1 VKALTVALSL
11 LFFACLAALLISPE
25 AWWGLSILGFLA
37 PFLWVVNLLWLLL
50 GLIRPNWW
58 LGFTV
63 AAVVAGL
70 GLVKDTFAFSTEKN
84 PAPGA
89 LKVLSYNVSH
99 FNRPK
104 GYHFEADSGVLRSTA
119 DTKAYIDWVVSNSA
133 DIKCFQ
139 EFYTYSGST
148 LFNTDA
154 RLKQEGWVYSFIS
167 TDTLRINRSQFGV
180 AIYSKYPI
188 VDKGVLFVGST
199 GFNKG
204 IWADIKVKSDTI
216 RVVNAH
222 FQSAQLQLI
231 LYKNKE
237 RGLKEA
243 TKRTFWAFRKSQKE
257 RVEQL
262 QKVLAL
268 TDNSPYPVILCG
280 DLNSTPY
287 SQVYQILDS
296 RLNNAFEK
304 EGSGF
309 GFTFNHPKMFFLRI
323 DHQFVSEEVEVLNFS
338 TRQDVPFSAH
348 FPTEGWYHFNE
359 SQ

>member
-1 VKALTVALSL
+1 M
-11 LFFACLAALLISPE
+11 
-25 AWWGLSILGFLA
+25 
-37 PFLWVVNLLWLLL
+37 LWIVNLLWLLP

-63 AAVVAGL
+63 VAVVAGL
-70 GLVKDTFAFSTEKN
+70 GLVNDTVAFSGEKS
-84 PAPGA
+84 PGPGA
-89 LKVLSYNVSH
+89 IKVLSYNVSH

-104 GYHFEADSGVLRSTA
+104 GYHFEADSGILRSTA
-119 DTKAYIDWVVSNSA
+119 DTRAYIDWVVNNTA

-139 EFYTYSGST
+139 EFYTFSGST
-148 LFNTDA
+148 IFNTDA
-154 RLKQEGWVYSFIS
+154 RLRQEGWVHSYIS

-188 VDKGVLFVGST
+188 VDKGVLFIGRT
-199 GFNKG
+199 GFNRG
-204 IWADIKVKSDTI
+204 IWADVKIYNDTV

-222 FQSAQLQLI
+222 LQSAQLQRI

-237 RGLKEA
+237 RGFKEA
-243 TKRTFWAFRKSQKE
+243 AKRTFWSFRKSQQE

-262 QKVLAL
+262 RKVLAI
-268 TDNSPYPVILCG
+268 TDNSPYPLIICG

-287 SQVYQILDS
+287 SPVYQILDDK
-296 RLNNAFEK
+296 LVNAFEQ

-323 DHQFVSEEVEVLNFS
+323 DHQFVSKEVEVLHFN

-348 FPTEGWYHFNE
+348 FPTEGWYYFTE
-359 SQ
+359 RE